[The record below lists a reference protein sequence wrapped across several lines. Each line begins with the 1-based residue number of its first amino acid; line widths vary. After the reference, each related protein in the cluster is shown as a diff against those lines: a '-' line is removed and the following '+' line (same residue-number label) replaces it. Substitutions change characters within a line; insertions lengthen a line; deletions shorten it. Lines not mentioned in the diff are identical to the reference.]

1 MKYQKKSFKVYAGKP
16 SAETACFSKA
26 ETCKNNG
33 IKCGDCVR
41 VQGKFTEYQTTDQQ
55 VKEWQESNLK
65 LAEERNGR

>member
-1 MKYQKKSFKVYAGKP
+1 MKYQKKSFKVYAGKITTEP
-16 SAETACFSKA
+16 ACFSRA